1 MVMQTMLLHKE
12 RPQIKRVGAVVS
24 FSLRGKLGKL
34 FPVFRF
40 ENKNPPNHEGALIES
55 PWFRGQRFLT
65 RAPGHKLIEPSG
77 LRQILPPSAQS
88 QEY

>member
-12 RPQIKRVGAVVS
+12 RPQIKHVGAVVP

-34 FPVFRF
+34 FPVFDLKIRI
-40 ENKNPPNHEGALIES
+40 PRTTRALIES
-55 PWFRGQRFLT
+55 PWFRGQRFLA
-65 RAPGHKLIEPSG
+65 RAPEHKLIEPSG
-77 LRQILPPSAQS
+77 LPQILPPSAQS